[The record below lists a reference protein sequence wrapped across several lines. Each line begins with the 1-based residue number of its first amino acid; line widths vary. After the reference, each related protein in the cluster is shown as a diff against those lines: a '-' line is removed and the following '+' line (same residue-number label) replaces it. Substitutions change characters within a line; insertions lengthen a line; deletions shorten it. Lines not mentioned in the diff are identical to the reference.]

1 MSVPVDFQGA
11 IIGGINKRNGVIQAS
26 DMSDA
31 MMAPTPASKPMY
43 RSRTCSATVHR
54 YVRRPRARASLPCME
69 YKTHEAVARDVQE
82 DLVKKYEK
90 ARLEKKD
97 DE

>member
-1 MSVPVDFQGA
+1 
-11 IIGGINKRNGVIQAS
+11 
-26 DMSDA
+26 
-31 MMAPTPASKPMY
+31 
-43 RSRTCSATVHR
+43 
-54 YVRRPRARASLPCME
+54 ME

-97 DE
+97 DVYEESSEKIWILGPKNERSWFFIPYDRDIL

>member
-1 MSVPVDFQGA
+1 MSDDGSNA
-11 IIGGINKRNGVIQAS
+11 CIQADVPLK
-26 DMSDA
+26 DMFGYS
-31 MMAPTPASKPMY
+31 TEI
-43 RSRTCSATVHR
+43 RSSTQGKGEFT
-54 YVRRPRARASLPCME
+54 ME

-90 ARLEKKD
+90 ARLDKKD